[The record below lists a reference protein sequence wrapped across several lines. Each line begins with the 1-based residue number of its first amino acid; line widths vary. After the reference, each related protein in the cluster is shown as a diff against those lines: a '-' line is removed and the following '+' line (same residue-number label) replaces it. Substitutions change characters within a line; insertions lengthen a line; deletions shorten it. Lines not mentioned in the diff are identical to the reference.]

1 VIRSLRVRFILAGGT
16 LSLLFMVGLLP
27 ALQSAFGLALRE
39 SIQQRLASDV
49 TTLISAAQ
57 VEGNQLHMPTLLPDE
72 QFNLPDSRLLGY
84 IYDRNSNLVW
94 QSRATHHSDIHYT
107 PRYDGLGTVFTH
119 IHEVN
124 GVEYFVYD
132 VEVKLLAGKN
142 AAYSFVAV
150 QPVED
155 YQRIIQGLRERLWL
169 GFGAALLALLLL
181 LWGGLTWG

>member
-94 QSRATHHSDIHYT
+94 QSRATSLRWPGYGVHAH
-107 PRYDGLGTVFTH
+107 PRGQWRGVF
-119 IHEVN
+119 
-124 GVEYFVYD
+124 
-132 VEVKLLAGKN
+132 
-142 AAYSFVAV
+142 
-150 QPVED
+150 
-155 YQRIIQGLRERLWL
+155 RL
-169 GFGAALLALLLL
+169 
-181 LWGGLTWG
+181 